1 MYVLN
6 GLKDSDRDM
15 RTWKMIQIVGSC
27 QLLKIQE
34 HLQKFMDWWPEEH
47 LHEVS
52 STLSWMSGGAQNHSL

>member
-6 GLKDSDRDM
+6 GLKDSERDL

-34 HLQKFMDWWPEEH
+34 QLQKFMNWWPE
-47 LHEVS
+47 
-52 STLSWMSGGAQNHSL
+52 T